1 MVGSLMFVPC
11 VTQHVGRDHERLC
24 RCEHTSLSPPAS
36 RYWQEHQYMN
46 AHTHEHRDYGF
57 VIGLLVWFL
66 AEHVV
71 ETPLVRV
78 E

>member
-1 MVGSLMFVPC
+1 
-11 VTQHVGRDHERLC
+11 
-24 RCEHTSLSPPAS
+24 
-36 RYWQEHQYMN
+36 MN